1 MTSRLPLLGAGPSLA
16 RVSATVVLAL
26 LPALSAAVVEH
37 GLRPV
42 ASLLATTIASGGVFE
57 VLFARGRRRPLAP
70 GLLPTA
76 IAFTLLLPA
85 DASLPQAA
93 IAMAFGVVFGREVFG
108 GAGFGFLPVPAVA
121 AAFLHV
127 AWPAAAGPGSPRL
140 CEVTPYTSALG
151 ALVLLGGRV
160 AHVASLWVFPTVV
173 FATLWRVTGSSD
185 VEMATVAFGAAF
197 LVADP
202 TTAPLT
208 TSGRVGLGLVAGVLV
223 VLARTFHPARP
234 DGVVLAVLFGG
245 VVAPLVDHL
254 ALRVGTWRRRARERL
269 RG

>member
-1 MTSRLPLLGAGPSLA
+1 MTPRLPLLSAGPSLA

-26 LPALSAAVVEH
+26 LPALAAAVVEH
-37 GLRPV
+37 GARPV
-42 ASLLATTIASGGVFE
+42 LSLLAATVASGWVFE
-57 VLFARGRRRPLAP
+57 ALFARGRRRPRAP
-70 GLLPTA
+70 GLLPAA
-76 IAFTLLLPA
+76 IGFTLLLPP

-121 AAFLHV
+121 AAFLQV
-127 AWPAAAGPGSPRL
+127 AWPAAAGPAAPRM

-160 AHVASLWVFPTVV
+160 VHLASLWVFPAAV
-173 FATLWRVTGSSD
+173 FVALWRLTGSPD
-185 VEMATVAFGAAF
+185 VELATVAFGAAF

-208 TSGRVGLGLVAGVLV
+208 TAGRVGLGLVAGVLV

-254 ALRVGTWRRRARERL
+254 ALRAGTRRRTTRERAL
-269 RG
+269 G